1 MKITNKP
8 FSCAVC
14 KNSFSILSALTEH
27 VEICKKKLDKFKS
40 ENLIKVETR
49 NFFKI
54 DKNSLV
60 FEFEHL
66 ITEYLSAIMDIDLN
80 KNTIV
85 KRHLEKFK
93 IKTEFGNFQCKICS
107 HKEMKE
113 GLLFNHILT
122 SHSQALVTKIPTGNV
137 IQKMFSFVLCL
148 SEATYYYQDRLL
160 I

>member
-14 KNSFSILSALTEH
+14 KKSFSILSALTDH

-40 ENLIKVETR
+40 ESLIKFETR
-49 NFFKI
+49 NFFKT
-54 DKNSLV
+54 DKNNQD

-66 ITEYLSAIMDIDLN
+66 ITEYLSSIMEIDLN

-93 IKTEFGNFQCKICS
+93 IKTEFGNFQCRICS

-113 GLLFNHILT
+113 WLLFNHILT
-122 SHSQALVTKIPTGNV
+122 THSPYLVTKIHSGIV
-137 IQKMFSFVLCL
+137 IQNFLTFILCL
-148 SEATYYYQDRLL
+148 SKVTH
-160 I
+160 